1 MLITKSYNKRENY
14 AGQRARE
21 VDLTCEVCNET
32 RISFTV
38 YEVDGWRN
46 KITSQL
52 RCQHCKSKNGI
63 PVNFQKKWK
72 PYQRDGIEYD
82 LSKTILKTD
91 RSEYFPA
98 IKNWLHGRTHS
109 SS

>member
-14 AGQRARE
+14 AGQKARE
-21 VDLTCEVCNET
+21 VDLNCEVCNKT

-52 RCQHCKSKNGI
+52 ECQYCKSKNGI
-63 PVNFQKKWK
+63 PGLLSSFDKHRRKRVGREWK
-72 PYQRDGIEYD
+72 EMI
-82 LSKTILKTD
+82 
-91 RSEYFPA
+91 
-98 IKNWLHGRTHS
+98 
-109 SS
+109 